1 MVRKHTFSHVNPAQS
16 ILLPAFFKLIFL
28 MCIPPVQSLLR
39 PVVFNIDSKF
49 PLVMTTLP
57 TVLIIDHDRE
67 AAAELTR
74 LLESEGITRVVA
86 TASSVATATE
96 GLYLRGRPSI
106 DCLFIR
112 IQEWDAFFKHRTAFP
127 DGPLTIVFLSGR
139 GEKCTRHLASE
150 VDFHLQPPFRASR
163 LAAIF
168 RRRSSAG
175 FQPRPL
181 DFFFLKV
188 LCRYRAIRFDDIL
201 EVRARSGL
209 LTLLLKDGEYTVTGS
224 LTQFQHR
231 LPVPSERV
239 RRGVLLI
246 HHA

>member
-1 MVRKHTFSHVNPAQS
+1 MS
-16 ILLPAFFKLIFL
+16 
-28 MCIPPVQSLLR
+28 
-39 PVVFNIDSKF
+39 
-49 PLVMTTLP
+49 TLP
-57 TVLIIDHDRE
+57 SVLIIDHDRE

-74 LLESEGITRVVA
+74 LLDTEGLARAVA
-86 TASSVATATE
+86 TASSVAAATE

-112 IQEWDAFFKHRTAFP
+112 IQEWDWFLQHRAAFP
-127 DGPLTIVFLSGR
+127 DGLLTVVFLTGR
-139 GEKCTRHLASE
+139 EEKCTRHLAGE
-150 VDFHLQPPFRASR
+150 VDFHLQPPFRANR

-168 RRRSSAG
+168 RRRSSAS
-175 FQPRPL
+175 FEPTPL

-188 LCRYRAIRFDDIL
+188 LCRYHRVRFADLL
-201 EVRARSGL
+201 EVRTNGRL
-209 LTLLLKDGEYTVTGS
+209 ITIQTVDHEYTVPGS
-224 LTQFQHR
+224 ITQFQHR

>member
-1 MVRKHTFSHVNPAQS
+1 MTPSPT
-16 ILLPAFFKLIFL
+16 
-28 MCIPPVQSLLR
+28 C
-39 PVVFNIDSKF
+39 
-49 PLVMTTLP
+49 LV
-57 TVLIIDHDRE
+57 IDHDRE

-74 LLESEGITRVVA
+74 LLETEGLARVVA
-86 TASSVATATE
+86 TASSVAAATE
-96 GLYLRGRPSI
+96 GLYLRGGPPI

-112 IQEWDAFFKHRTAFP
+112 IGEWDSFLQRRAAFP
-127 DGPLTIVFLSGR
+127 EEPLTIVFLSGR
-139 GEKCTRHLASE
+139 EEKCTRHLPGE

-175 FQPRPL
+175 FRPRPL

-188 LCRYRAIRFDDIL
+188 LCRYHAIRFDDIL
-201 EVRARSGL
+201 EVRARGGL
-209 LTLLLKDGEYTVTGS
+209 LTVLLKAGEYTVTGS

-239 RRGVLLI
+239 CRGVLLI
-246 HHA
+246 HHG